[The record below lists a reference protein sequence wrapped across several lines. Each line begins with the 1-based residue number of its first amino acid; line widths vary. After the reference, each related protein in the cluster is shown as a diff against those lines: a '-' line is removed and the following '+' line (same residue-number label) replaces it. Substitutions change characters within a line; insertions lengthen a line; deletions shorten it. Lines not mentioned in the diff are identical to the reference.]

1 MGRYFEEN
9 YQLLKQKLDQMT
21 GLVQYVISKTVEAL
35 TTHNAELAQQVVEED
50 EKIDRLEIEIDELVL
65 KLLALQQPMAIDLRF
80 LITALKI
87 TNDLERMGD
96 QATNIAQGVIMMS
109 EMEPP
114 PPLDLI
120 DFTKMEAVVLEMVR
134 KSIESFTKGDV
145 EMAREVVRRDD
156 EVDDMNRVII
166 KRLATHLKRHPENA
180 DLCMSLLLITRNLE
194 RIGDLST
201 NIAEDAVY
209 YIEGKIIK
217 HASWGRDQESA
228 D

>member
-120 DFTKMEAVVLEMVR
+120 DFTKMEVVVLEMVR

>member
-9 YQLLKQKLDQMT
+9 YQLLKEKLDHMCV
-21 GLVQYVISKTVEAL
+21 LVQGVIAATVDAL
-35 TTHNAELAQQVVEED
+35 ETNDAALARRTVDED
-50 EKIDRLEIEIDELVL
+50 EKVDRLEVEIDELIL

-96 QATNIAQGVIMMS
+96 QATNIAQGVMLMS
-109 EMEPP
+109 KMPSTGP
-114 PPLDLI
+114 DGLI
-120 DFTKMEAVVLEMVR
+120 DFSAMEEAVLAMVR
-134 KSIESFTKGDV
+134 DCIQAFTTGDV
-145 EMAREVVRRDD
+145 NLAREVIRRDD
-156 EVDDMNRVII
+156 IVDEMNRDLI
-166 KRLATHLKRHPENA
+166 KNLSDHLKVSPQDA
-180 DLCMSLLLITRNLE
+180 DRCMALLLIIRNLE

-217 HASWGRDQESA
+217 HAHQA
-228 D
+228 Q